1 MAKTSMPFF
10 SNAVEQWPLISHD
23 VLPRRIRVE
32 SSTFDK
38 NPLHLQSCLKRSAR
52 RSERLLSSFEE
63 LLWEVQYSTWRRIPA
78 ALCAG
83 KNEAYPE
90 GFRDGLVE
98 RSLHRARKVEVCED
112 ECTKEFRTARSTV
125 FESGDWKTLGL
136 SLLDWYEY
144 KRNCLLRSAWAPFF
158 WSNLDWDWDVGGS
171 LTRLYKNET
180 FTTSAAPIAMIYP
193 DGVSGGA
200 WIVKS
205 RLASKDLPKEV
216 RVEYRND
223 MGEVET
229 MTYACAAPY
238 HERFSNKG
246 FK

>member
-1 MAKTSMPFF
+1 MPLFF
-10 SNAVEQWPLISHD
+10 NAVEHWPLISHD

-63 LLWEVQYSTWRRIPA
+63 LLWEVQYSIWRRIPA
-78 ALCAG
+78 VLCAG

-90 GFRDGLVE
+90 GFWDGLVE
-98 RSLHRARKVEVCED
+98 RSLHQARKVQVCED

-125 FESGDWKTLGL
+125 FESGDRKTLGL

-144 KRNCLLRSAWAPFF
+144 KRNCLLRSTWAPFF
-158 WSNLDWDWDVGGS
+158 WSNLDWNWDLGES
-171 LTRLYKNET
+171 LTRLYKIET

-193 DGVSGGA
+193 DDVSGSA

-205 RLASKDLPKEV
+205 RLAPKNFPKEV

-223 MGEVET
+223 MGEVEI
-229 MTYACAAPY
+229 MTYTCIGPY
-238 HERFSNKG
+238 HERLSNEGFS
-246 FK
+246 

>member
-1 MAKTSMPFF
+1 MPFF
-10 SNAVEQWPLISHD
+10 SNAVEHWPLISHD

-38 NPLHLQSCLKRSAR
+38 NPLHLQSFLKRSAR

-78 ALCAG
+78 VLCAG
-83 KNEAYPE
+83 KNEAYSE
-90 GFRDGLVE
+90 GFWDGLVE
-98 RSLHRARKVEVCED
+98 RSLHQAREVQVCED

-125 FESGDWKTLGL
+125 FESGDRKTLGL

-144 KRNCLLRSAWAPFF
+144 KRNCLLRSTWAPFF
-158 WSNLDWDWDVGGS
+158 WSNLDWNWDLGES
-171 LTRLYKNET
+171 LARLYKIET

-193 DGVSGGA
+193 DDVSGSA

-205 RLASKDLPKEV
+205 RLAPKNFPKEV

-223 MGEVET
+223 MGEVEI
-229 MTYACAAPY
+229 MTYTCIGPY
-238 HERFSNKG
+238 HVRLSNEGFS
-246 FK
+246 